1 MKKIKT
7 FVLDH
12 FEGAIISL
20 VFLGIIAIAFFVYYK
35 LSFLNFFFIPVI
47 LTGYFLGKKKAVL
60 IGIFCVLSVILY
72 FAFFNLFATQKQPL
86 ALSEVIIILAWAS
99 FLVVTGGIIGE
110 VSERR
115 EKKVKNMR
123 NSYIGVLDILLKYLE
138 VADEA
143 EPRSVRISHLAGKIS
158 KAAELS
164 PSEVEDIKSAAL
176 LYEAGDLRSSIPLFG
191 QVAEFMESDRIV
203 SEMAMGDKDK
213 VLLKTIAS
221 LLKKIEPLL
230 VGYYIHYVEQADI
243 LEKDL
248 EKTPLGSSIIAL
260 ADISDRLAIEAPASL
275 GKHEIKSIADI
286 KKLSGSAFHD
296 TAVNALMKVIPSS

>member
-7 FVLDH
+7 FILEH

-20 VFLGIIAIAFFVYYK
+20 VFFGIIAIAFFVYYK

-60 IGIFCVLSVILY
+60 IGIFCVLLVILY
-72 FAFFNLFATQKQPL
+72 FAFFNLVATQKHPL
-86 ALSEVIIILAWAS
+86 ALAEVIILLTWAS

-115 EKKVKNMR
+115 EKKVKNIR
-123 NSYIGVLDILLKYLE
+123 RSYIGVLDILLKYLE
-138 VADEA
+138 VADEVK
-143 EPRSVRISHLAGKIS
+143 PRSVRVSQLAGKIG
-158 KAAELS
+158 KAAELGS
-164 PSEVEDIKSAAL
+164 SEVEDIKSAAL
-176 LYEAGDLRSSIPLFG
+176 LYEAGDLRSTIPLFG
-191 QVAEFMESDRIV
+191 QVAEFMESDRII
-203 SEMAMGDKDK
+203 SEMVLKDKDK

-230 VGYYIHYVEQADI
+230 VGYYIHYVEQASI

-248 EKTPLGSSIIAL
+248 ERIPLGSSIIAL
-260 ADISDRLAIEAPASL
+260 ADIYDRLAINAPASL
-275 GKHEIKSIADI
+275 GKYEIKSYADI
-286 KKLSGSAFHD
+286 EKLSGSSFHD
-296 TAVNALMKVIPSS
+296 TAVNALVKTIPSS